1 MNKIDTLDLR
11 ALPVARSVSSPALL
25 TIGRITLGVGA
36 LALGALGLVF
46 GDFALQWQPV
56 PESVPGRMLFAYA
69 TAIVLAALGAGLLI
83 ERVRGLS
90 ATMLSVV
97 FFIWAFVLQT
107 PRVLAAP
114 GNVLSWLGFCEI
126 TAVASGTLAL
136 AAALSNHRAFAR
148 WGALAARFMFGACLP
163 VFGFS
168 HFVSIPFTS
177 NMIPAWIPFRVFWAW
192 FTGAGHLA
200 AGVSILSGV
209 LARLSSL
216 MLAIMVSG
224 FVLLLHIPRIIADP
238 MSRVEWTMTAMA
250 TVITGAAWCIA
261 GTIAAHARR
270 SQPQ

>member
-1 MNKIDTLDLR
+1 MDMNTTSTLDLG
-11 ALPVARSVSSPALL
+11 PVRFVRSISPDALL
-25 TIGRITLGVGA
+25 AIGRVTLGVGA

-56 PESVPGRMLFAYA
+56 PETVPGRTLFAYA
-69 TAIVLAALGAGLLI
+69 TAMMLTALGAGLLI

-90 ATMLSVV
+90 ATMLSAV
-97 FFIWAFVLQT
+97 FFIWAFALQT

-136 AAALSNHRAFAR
+136 AASLSEHRAFAR

-192 FTGAGHLA
+192 FTGAGHVA
-200 AGVSILSGV
+200 AGASILSGV
-209 LARLSSL
+209 LARLGSL

-224 FVLLLHIPRIIADP
+224 FVLLLHIPRIIAEP
-238 MSRVEWTMTAMA
+238 ASRVEWTMTAMA

-261 GTIAAHARR
+261 GSIASQARR
-270 SQPQ
+270 

>member
-1 MNKIDTLDLR
+1 MNSTNTLDLGAVR
-11 ALPVARSVSSPALL
+11 FARSISPDALL
-25 TIGRITLGVGA
+25 AIGRVTLGVGA
-36 LALGALGLVF
+36 LALGAIGLVF

-90 ATMLSVV
+90 STILSAV
-97 FFIWAFVLQT
+97 FFIWAFALQT

-136 AAALSNHRAFAR
+136 AAALSEHRAFAR

-177 NMIPAWIPFRVFWAW
+177 NMIPAWMPFRVFWAW
-192 FTGAGHLA
+192 FTGAGHVA
-200 AGVSILSGV
+200 AGASILSGV
-209 LARLSSL
+209 LARLGSL

-224 FVLLLHIPRIIADP
+224 FVLLLHIPRIIAEP
-238 MSRVEWTMTAMA
+238 ASRVEWTMTAMA

-261 GTIAAHARR
+261 GSIASQARR
-270 SQPQ
+270 